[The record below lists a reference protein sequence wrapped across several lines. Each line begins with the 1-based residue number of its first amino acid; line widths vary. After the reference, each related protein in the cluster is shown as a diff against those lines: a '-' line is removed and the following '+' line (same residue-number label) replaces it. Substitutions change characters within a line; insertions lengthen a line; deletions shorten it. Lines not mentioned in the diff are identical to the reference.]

1 MFRNRNKYLVLIP
14 LLIFMNSVI
23 GQNLDDDLLKI
34 VKHLDTAKTVSLN
47 TDIIV
52 YAKKGGNK
60 VFTANA
66 SLKRAEDVSLT
77 SLDDMEYF
85 SNSGYFV
92 TIDHEEKRVS
102 IVKNDQKK
110 QNELLDNFDVKS
122 LRKLIAEESD
132 VKPKI
137 KLISNSNNLR
147 TYSIT
152 SVPGVDDV
160 RIVLNMNA
168 LAIVSVTYQYSD
180 ESEYKGQYIVVNYT
194 TFECN
199 KEVSNSLKQSNFF
212 TISGEKVVLNN
223 RLKEY
228 TLYAEL

>member
-1 MFRNRNKYLVLIP
+1 MVLIP
-14 LLIFMNSVI
+14 LLIFVNSVM

-34 VKHLDTAKTVSLN
+34 VKHLDTARTVSLD

-52 YAKKGGNK
+52 YSKKGGNK
-60 VFTANA
+60 AFTANA
-66 SLKRAEDVSLT
+66 SLKRSGEVSLT

-85 SNSGYFV
+85 SDNSYFV
-92 TIDHEEKRVS
+92 TIDHEERRVS

-110 QNELLDNFDVKS
+110 QTELLDNFDVKS

-137 KLISNSNNLR
+137 KLISNTNNLR

-152 SVPGVDDV
+152 SVPGIDDV
-160 RIVLNMNA
+160 RIILNMNT
-168 LAIVSVTYQYSD
+168 LVIVSVTYQYSN

-194 TFECN
+194 SFECN
-199 KEVSNSLKQSNFF
+199 KEVSSSLKQSNFF
-212 TISGEKVVLNN
+212 TISGGKVVLNN

-228 TLYAEL
+228 TLYSEL